1 MVLPFSA
8 YLLLLMWS
16 PQSIIT

>member
-1 MVLPFSA
+1 MVLPFCA